1 LNNNNHIK
9 KQFSINNN
17 TINLS
22 SLDNTLKTI
31 SGNRTFNLEKKSY
44 DGKNKHNLNT
54 KYEHLNTYNNQSITK
69 RQNKSLN
76 NDRHKTIYIS
86 NKNNS
91 FNKINKYKQIPIYKK
106 KEKEKDPHQLTLS
119 NPNLM

>member
-1 LNNNNHIK
+1 MNNNNHVK
-9 KQFSINNN
+9 KQIFINKNN
-17 TINLS
+17 IDLS

-54 KYEHLNTYNNQSITK
+54 KYEHLNTYNNQTITK

-76 NDRHKTIYIS
+76 NDRQKTIYIS

>member
-1 LNNNNHIK
+1 MNNNNHIK

-31 SGNRTFNLEKKSY
+31 SGNRTFNLGKKSY
-44 DGKNKHNLNT
+44 DAKNKNNLNT
-54 KYEHLNTYNNQSITK
+54 KYEHLNTYNNQSLTK

-76 NDRHKTIYIS
+76 NDRHKIVII
-86 NKNNS
+86 
-91 FNKINKYKQIPIYKK
+91 KIILLIK
-106 KEKEKDPHQLTLS
+106 
-119 NPNLM
+119 

>member
-1 LNNNNHIK
+1 MNNNNHTK
-9 KQFSINNN
+9 KQIFINKNN
-17 TINLS
+17 IDLS

>member
-1 LNNNNHIK
+1 MNNNNHAK
-9 KQFSINNN
+9 KQIFINKNN
-17 TINLS
+17 IDLS

-54 KYEHLNTYNNQSITK
+54 KYEHLNTYNNQSRTK

-76 NDRHKTIYIS
+76 NNRQKTIYIS

-91 FNKINKYKQIPIYKK
+91 FIKINKYKQIPIYKK

>member
-69 RQNKSLN
+69 RKNKSLN

>member
-1 LNNNNHIK
+1 MNNNNHVK
-9 KQFSINNN
+9 KQIFINKNN
-17 TINLS
+17 IDLS

-54 KYEHLNTYNNQSITK
+54 KYEHLNTYNNITK

-106 KEKEKDPHQLTLS
+106 KEKEKDPHELTLS

>member
-1 LNNNNHIK
+1 MNNNNHAK
-9 KQFSINNN
+9 KQIFINKNN
-17 TINLS
+17 IDLS

-54 KYEHLNTYNNQSITK
+54 KYEHLNTYNNQSRTK

-76 NDRHKTIYIS
+76 NNRQKTIYIS

-91 FNKINKYKQIPIYKK
+91 FIKINKYKQIKIYKK
-106 KEKEKDPHQLTLS
+106 KEKEKDPHELTLS

>member
-1 LNNNNHIK
+1 MNNNNHIK

-31 SGNRTFNLEKKSY
+31 SENRTFNLGKKSY
-44 DGKNKHNLNT
+44 DRKNKINLNT
-54 KYEHLNTYNNQSITK
+54 KCEHLNTYNNQSLTK

-76 NDRHKTIYIS
+76 NDRHKTIYIN

-91 FNKINKYKQIPIYKK
+91 FNKIKEYKQIPIYKK
-106 KEKEKDPHQLTLS
+106 KTKEKDSNKLTLS
-119 NPNLM
+119 NPSLM

>member
-1 LNNNNHIK
+1 MNNNNHIK

-31 SGNRTFNLEKKSY
+31 SENRTFNLGKKSY
-44 DGKNKHNLNT
+44 DGKNKINLNT
-54 KYEHLNTYNNQSITK
+54 KYEHLNTYNNQSLTK
-69 RQNKSLN
+69 IQNKSLN
-76 NDRHKTIYIS
+76 NDRHKIIYIN

-91 FNKINKYKQIPIYKK
+91 FNKINEYKQIPIYKK
-106 KEKEKDPHQLTLS
+106 KDKEKDSNKLTLS

>member
-1 LNNNNHIK
+1 LNNNNHVK
-9 KQFSINNN
+9 KQIFINKNN
-17 TINLS
+17 IDLS

-54 KYEHLNTYNNQSITK
+54 KYEHLNTYNNQTITK

-76 NDRHKTIYIS
+76 NDRQKTIYIS

>member
-1 LNNNNHIK
+1 MNNNNHIK

-22 SLDNTLKTI
+22 ALDNTLKTI
-31 SGNRTFNLEKKSY
+31 SGNRTFNLGKKSY
-44 DGKNKHNLNT
+44 DEKNKNNLNT
-54 KYEHLNTYNNQSITK
+54 KYEHLNTYNNQSLTK

-76 NDRHKTIYIS
+76 NDRHKIIYIN

-91 FNKINKYKQIPIYKK
+91 FNKINEYKQIPIYKK